1 MMIDQTQ
8 DHAKQIEMAANAL
21 RGESL
26 VGLETQI
33 KEKTEQN
40 EELTK
45 QLKSLEE
52 KFSTTEEDIKQKLH
66 QSLKEMAIKDQKL
79 EFFEIQLQETKN

>member
-26 VGLETQI
+26 VGLETKI